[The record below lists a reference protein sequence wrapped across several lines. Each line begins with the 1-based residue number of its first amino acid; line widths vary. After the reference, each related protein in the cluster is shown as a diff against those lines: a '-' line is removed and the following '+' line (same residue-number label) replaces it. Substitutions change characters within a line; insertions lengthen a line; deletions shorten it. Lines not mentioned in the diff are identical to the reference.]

1 MKKKEREHLKEDPF
15 ANFIQLVIEK
25 FNEFKKEIMIIAG
38 VTVIIVIV
46 IIAILLLRT
55 GSISKDNNNFAAAL
69 EVWNSKALTS
79 EQKIEKL
86 SEFKAGKGVS
96 SAITFYLASLHYQKE
111 DYIKAKEVLSGY
123 NGGNKLLDDQKKLL
137 DAELLIALKEGKRG
151 MDIFHQLL
159 SDSKS
164 EISKDFLL
172 LRIAKIN
179 LKDGMTKSAKDNLN
193 RLVNEFPESIYQREA
208 RALMSDLAD

>member
-15 ANFIQLVIEK
+15 ANFIQLVIDK
-25 FNEFKKEIMIIAG
+25 FNEFKREIVIISGVVVIIA
-38 VTVIIVIV
+38 II
-46 IIAILLLRT
+46 IIAILLIRT

-69 EVWNSKALTS
+69 EIWNSTTLTS

-86 SEFKAGKGVS
+86 SEFKTGKGVS
-96 SAITFYLASLHYQKE
+96 SAITFYLASLYYQKE

-123 NGGNKLLDDQKKLL
+123 NGDNKLLNDQKKLL
-137 DAELLIALKEGKRG
+137 DAEILIALKEEKRG
-151 MDIFHQLL
+151 LDIFHQLL

-208 RALMSDLAD
+208 RELMSGLGD